1 MVRKCFLGIFCYQVN
16 SVHIQTFFLTVKYFL
31 IVTLY
36 FKVWE
41 NSKLEEKKN
50 FEGGKAMIR
59 TCMVWELMVFVIM
72 FKKKKKNYVLL
83 SNGMCDTFAD
93 Q

>member
-1 MVRKCFLGIFCYQVN
+1 MGEQQAGGK
-16 SVHIQTFFLTVKYFL
+16 
-31 IVTLY
+31 
-36 FKVWE
+36 
-41 NSKLEEKKN
+41 KKN